1 MASSAATESAGA
13 AQTPEQRTIGRLL
26 RRVDPHVWDALLA
39 FVFTAAAFVLVAL
52 TPATPGWRGTDALG
66 VVLLLAMTL
75 PLVVLRQH
83 PVAVFAVTGV
93 ATVVGAAY
101 GYPSIMVGYI
111 TGAIA
116 LFVVTVKSSYLG
128 SMFAGLAASAFLIAV
143 YALLWWHE
151 TSSIVQ
157 GVVSWF
163 VFSFVWVAGVAVH
176 AYRENVA
183 QARGQALQEQER
195 AVQERERAELYLHDL
210 EMHAIEAVTLERSRL
225 ARELHDVVGHTLN
238 VVVLQA
244 GAAQRVFDKKPAA
257 AREALA
263 SIEAAGR
270 QALADIERLL
280 GILRAEESET
290 EDLGAQPGFSQIDR
304 LVDQVREAG
313 LPVELEIEGEPHELP
328 QSIDLSAYRI
338 VQEGLTNTLKH
349 AGRDAHAW
357 VTIRYGADELCIEI
371 LDDGGGAAGP
381 DGLAAPPPTLP
392 APPPPSSRSPVAFTG
407 GRGLV
412 GMRERV
418 SLFGGTLEVGPRPQG
433 GFRVYA
439 CLPLAGLLI
448 RRPTP
453 SPPTPPTGGD
463 DS

>member
-1 MASSAATESAGA
+1 MASPAAKKPTGAGTASASLDGALPSA
-13 AQTPEQRTIGRLL
+13 EQHTIGQLL

-39 FVFTAAAFVLVAL
+39 FVFIAAAFVLVAL
-52 TPATPGWRGTDALG
+52 TPARPGWRGTDALG

-75 PLVVLRQH
+75 PLVVVRQH
-83 PVAVFAVTGV
+83 PFAVFAVTGI
-93 ATVVGAAY
+93 ASIVGAAF
-101 GYPSIMVGYI
+101 GYPSINIGYI
-111 TGAIA
+111 TGGIA

-128 SMFAGLAASAFLIAV
+128 SMLAGLAASVILIAV
-143 YALLWWHE
+143 YTFLWWHE
-151 TSSIVQ
+151 TASIVR

-163 VFSFVWVAGVAVH
+163 VFSFIWVAGVAVH

-183 QARGQALQEQER
+183 EARGRALQEQER

-304 LVDQVREAG
+304 LIDQVREAG
-313 LPVELEIEGEPHELP
+313 LPVDLSIQGDPHELP

-349 AGRDAHAW
+349 AGRDAH
-357 VTIRYGADELCIEI
+357 R
-371 LDDGGGAAGP
+371 
-381 DGLAAPPPTLP
+381 
-392 APPPPSSRSPVAFTG
+392 
-407 GRGLV
+407 LV
-412 GMRERV
+412 E
-418 SLFGGTLEVGPRPQG
+418 
-433 GFRVYA
+433 
-439 CLPLAGLLI
+439 
-448 RRPTP
+448 
-453 SPPTPPTGGD
+453 
-463 DS
+463 